1 MNSIYGIDMLDQVN
15 ESEMAIW
22 KVLKKKWF
30 NKEYSKLARI
40 LIPELR
46 EQDKQKR
53 ADKAKN
59 INEQM
64 TKLLSE
70 KKCQC
75 GGDYKQSRSGSK
87 VAYCESCKKR
97 VMACETKK

>member
-1 MNSIYGIDMLDQVN
+1 
-15 ESEMAIW
+15 MAIW

-97 VMACETKK
+97 VMACKTKK